1 MDWSVIGIIFSLA
14 FIVIL
19 ALRGW
24 HIIIIAPLA
33 VVIVSIFSGMN
44 IMETMLGPYMKG
56 FVNYAERGFTL
67 YFLQVL
73 FLANSWKTAR
83 RRAQ

>member
-33 VVIVSIFSGMN
+33 VVIVSIFSSMN
-44 IMETMLGPYMKG
+44 IMETML
-56 FVNYAERGFTL
+56 ALT
-67 YFLQVL
+67 
-73 FLANSWKTAR
+73 
-83 RRAQ
+83 